1 MCANKKVPEIPDDI
15 RKLTFEE
22 AYAALK
28 EATDFLEGEEV
39 NLEESLK
46 VYSRASL
53 LAKHCANLLGKAED
67 RIKVLIESEG
77 VMQLTGLESDESG

>member
-1 MCANKKVPEIPDDI
+1 MSKNKKKPEIPDDI
-15 RKLTFEE
+15 SKMTFEE
-22 AYAALK
+22 AYLALK

-53 LAKHCANLLGKAED
+53 LARHCSNLLDSADD
-67 RIKVLIESEG
+67 RIRVLTESEG